1 MERFLFST
9 LALDPR
15 SRQYTM
21 SYSSGGSGYAGGN
34 GGRGGRDR
42 DLVDKFKSVNWRGL
56 GRNISNKVKQYAMNL
71 SPLEIQTE
79 EGTRGSVT
87 ADAVLSHSLAFTHVS
102 SLRTSCSHES

>member
-1 MERFLFST
+1 
-9 LALDPR
+9 
-15 SRQYTM
+15 M
-21 SYSSGGSGYAGGN
+21 SYSSGGSGYAGGS

-79 EGTRGSVT
+79 EGMCGSVT
-87 ADAVLSHSLAFTHVS
+87 ANSRRL
-102 SLRTSCSHES
+102 LR